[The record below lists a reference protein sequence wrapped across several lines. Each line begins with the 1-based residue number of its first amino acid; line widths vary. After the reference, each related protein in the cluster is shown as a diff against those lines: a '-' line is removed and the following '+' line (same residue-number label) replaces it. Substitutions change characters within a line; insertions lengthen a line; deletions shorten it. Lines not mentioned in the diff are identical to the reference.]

1 MTTHLSFP
9 QLQLI
14 PGAIAELFVQVS
26 NSGILTLA
34 DRYGLMAA
42 ILTDELTE
50 EERRAID
57 RILRAAYRGNL
68 QSSDELSAMRG

>member
-1 MTTHLSFP
+1 MTKHLIFP
-9 QLQLI
+9 PLQLI

-26 NSGILTLA
+26 TSGVLTLA

-42 ILTDELTE
+42 ILTDDLSE

-57 RILRAAYRGNL
+57 RLLRAAYRGIL
-68 QSSDELSAMRG
+68 RPSDELSAVQ

>member
-1 MTTHLSFP
+1 MTTQFSFP

-26 NSGILTLA
+26 HSGILTLA

-42 ILTDELTE
+42 ILTNEITE

-57 RILRAAYRGNL
+57 RLLRAAYRGNL
-68 QSSDELSAMRG
+68 HPSDELSAIR